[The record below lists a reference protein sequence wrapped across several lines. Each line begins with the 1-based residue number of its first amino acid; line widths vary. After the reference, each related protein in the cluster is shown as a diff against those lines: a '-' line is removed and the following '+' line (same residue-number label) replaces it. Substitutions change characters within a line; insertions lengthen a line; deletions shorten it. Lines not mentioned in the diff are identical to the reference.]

1 MDDRTLQFA
10 LYLVIGAALYLLVF
24 VGIEIARRAINQWR
38 AARHARRPVV
48 VGHDAT
54 RGRNDWSHRAGHPP
68 PPS

>member
-38 AARHARRPVV
+38 AARHARRPGVG
-48 VGHDAT
+48 GHDAT
-54 RGRNDWSHRAGHPP
+54 RRRND
-68 PPS
+68 

>member
-38 AARHARRPVV
+38 ASRHARLQVV
-48 VGHDAT
+48 VGQDAT
-54 RGRNDWSHRAGHPP
+54 RRPND
-68 PPS
+68 

>member
-38 AARHARRPVV
+38 AARASRMTRGAVV
-48 VGHDAT
+48 VGHHDTT
-54 RGRNDWSHRAGHPP
+54 RRND
-68 PPS
+68 